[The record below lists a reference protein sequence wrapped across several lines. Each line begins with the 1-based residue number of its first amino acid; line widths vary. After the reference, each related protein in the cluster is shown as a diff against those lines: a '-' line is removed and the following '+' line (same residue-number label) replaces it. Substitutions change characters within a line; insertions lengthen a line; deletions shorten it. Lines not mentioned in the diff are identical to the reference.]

1 MIQGFS
7 TRQLTDIPIRA
18 FVKSAY
24 GIMHEKHTEVD
35 KYEIT
40 KWESLKHHLEY
51 PCVVFGILR
60 GTGEIIRK
68 CKESKH
74 TFYHFDHAYYFKEQK
89 HGVNKLFGDKIY
101 RITKNN
107 LMLTYIDKL
116 NKADRERL
124 GKFKQHIKLKP
135 FKYDGSYV
143 LVLPPS
149 DHVRRWYGLF
159 DWEKNV
165 VETLKK
171 HTKREIRIRTKDSK
185 TPYIEE
191 LQKAH
196 AVVTCQST
204 ACVDAIIEGIPSFCD
219 KMSMGVPVSLTDL
232 SEIENPL
239 YPADREQWLDSLI
252 SNQYTLEEI
261 TNGYA
266 WKRLKDKEAI
276 YDNYS

>member
-24 GIMHEKHTEVD
+24 GIMHEKQKEVD

-51 PCVVFGILR
+51 PCAVFGILR

-89 HGVNKLFGDKIY
+89 HGINKIFNDKIY

-116 NKADRERL
+116 KAADRERL
-124 GKFKQHIKLKP
+124 SKFTKHINFKP

-149 DHVRRWYGLF
+149 DHVRKWYGLS

-165 VETLKK
+165 METLKK
-171 HTKREIRIRTKDSK
+171 HTKREIRLRTKESK

-191 LQKAH
+191 LQNAH

-204 ACVDAIIEGIPSFCD
+204 ACVDAILEGVPSFCD
-219 KMSMGVPVSLTDL
+219 KMSVGVPVSSTDL
-232 SEIENPL
+232 SEIETPI
-239 YPADREQWLDSLI
+239 YPADRRQWIDSLL

-261 TNGYA
+261 SNGYA
-266 WKRLKDKEAI
+266 WKRLKDKEFE